1 MHGQPQQVGI
11 PGQTQQSQQQIMQ
24 QGNVVLKMT
33 DVQPISSVGKKNIYL
48 SIFYSS
54 DYRNYLPIFQMSNV
68 YSTQYNQKQ
77 CIFF

>member
-33 DVQPISSVGKKNIYL
+33 DVQPISSVGKNKKKN
-48 SIFYSS
+48 
-54 DYRNYLPIFQMSNV
+54 N
-68 YSTQYNQKQ
+68 
-77 CIFF
+77 